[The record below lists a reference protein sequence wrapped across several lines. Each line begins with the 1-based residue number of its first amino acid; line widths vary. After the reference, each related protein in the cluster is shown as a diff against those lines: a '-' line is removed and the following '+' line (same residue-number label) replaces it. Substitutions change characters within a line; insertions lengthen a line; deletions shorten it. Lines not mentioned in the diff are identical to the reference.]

1 MASGWAGDGA
11 VQEQIDS
18 TLEDAIERARLALGK
33 GDSDS
38 EIYCLECGQIIPEAR
53 RKALAGVK
61 HCLACQN
68 ELDKRQTTHSG
79 YNRRG
84 SKDSQLR

>member
-33 GDSDS
+33 GNS

-61 HCLACQN
+61 HCLTCQN
-68 ELDKRQTTHSG
+68 ELDKRQTTHSS